1 MAWAVARLEVVEV
14 LPGSGRRQRCVD
26 VGPAGLAAKLLARRR
41 RKEPDSSTQAAAAT
55 GVGASAASRPPRYP
69 STSHFAVLRRW
80 SHPDLELASAAPF
93 CPPGPTH
100 PSPSHV
106 SVPRH
111 AADATAC
118 PWSARMVVGWTGSPS
133 SGWPSRRRRP
143 LAYRL
148 STDRDR
154 FGGCPPPPYIPLLI
168 PSGSPVLLHSFFCP
182 PSFMIGRSVDLDL

>member
-69 STSHFAVLRRW
+69 STPHFAVLRRW
-80 SHPDLELASAAPF
+80 SHPDLELASAAP
-93 CPPGPTH
+93 
-100 PSPSHV
+100 S
-106 SVPRH
+106 
-111 AADATAC
+111 
-118 PWSARMVVGWTGSPS
+118 
-133 SGWPSRRRRP
+133 
-143 LAYRL
+143 
-148 STDRDR
+148 
-154 FGGCPPPPYIPLLI
+154 CPPPAHPPQPIPCFRPQTCSRRYGVSLVSSHGGGLDRK
-168 PSGSPVLLHSFFCP
+168 PVLWVAQSPPPSTCLSTIHRPRSLWWVSSSSVHTTTYPLRVPRPSTLVFCP